1 MRAHVANNPEK
12 IAPVFGRSEFG
23 LPPVDIRF

>member
-1 MRAHVANNPEK
+1 VANNPEK